1 VRQRGFTAIELIL
14 AVAIIAVFSAVLLS
28 GYGAYIDQNQK
39 DETRIRLKQTRL
51 ALTEAYRRQVLT
63 VSGGPGGS
71 ATFSGTVLTNN
82 TNLTAANVGLVQ
94 QFATLSP
101 AVLAFDGFNQPMR
114 FFASDE
120 LTQVVAGTTL
130 RYRVIA
136 VVAPGRNSVVDSAF
150 NPVTGILTVARDDEG
165 EIVNGYAIVREV
177 YDDTLK
183 RADRLANAYGTYFQ
197 TRYMADPSRNV
208 STNYFA
214 NRDPTG
220 AVSANWD
227 QTGTVATSLGVAANA
242 SDIGVQAALG
252 LAPAD
257 LQTIFGQPIQI
268 DNSSNDVNQP
278 NNGTVART
286 FPPFSARV
294 IVALPGGET
303 LIRTVVGTY
312 N

>member
-1 VRQRGFTAIELIL
+1 MRQRGFTAIELIL
-14 AVAIIAVFSAVLLS
+14 AVSIIAVFSAVLLS

-39 DETRIRLKQTRL
+39 DETRIRLKQIRL

-63 VSGGPGGS
+63 VSGGPAGS
-71 ATFSGTVLTNN
+71 ATFGGTVMSNN
-82 TNLTAANVGLVQ
+82 TNLTAANIGLIQ

-101 AVLAFDGFNQPMR
+101 AVLALDGFNQPVR
-114 FFASDE
+114 LFASDE

-136 VVAPGRNSVVDSAF
+136 VVAPGRNSAVDSAF
-150 NPVTGILTVARDDEG
+150 NVATGVLTVAGDDEG
-165 EIVNGYAIVREV
+165 EIINGYAIVREV
-177 YDDTLK
+177 YDETVK
-183 RADRLANAYGTYFQ
+183 RVDRLANAYGTYFQ
-197 TRYMADPSRNV
+197 TRYMADSARNV

-214 NRDPTG
+214 NTDPTG
-220 AVSANWD
+220 AVSPSWD
-227 QTGTVATSLGVAANA
+227 QTGAVATSLGAVANA
-242 SDIGVQAALG
+242 ADLGVQAALG

-257 LQTIFGQPIQI
+257 LQTTFGQAIQI

-278 NNGTVART
+278 HNATATRQ